1 MVAPHSRLT
10 WMALSLLP
18 VSPGALRKALEDT
31 GGDPDAA
38 LARLAPQPEILN
50 RQAEELRP
58 RLEKARIKVLT
69 RGDPAYPALLEE
81 IDDPPPVL
89 YVRGDMV
96 EADDPAVAIVGSRR
110 ASPYGLAM
118 ARILARD
125 LAAAGVTVVSGLARG
140 IDAAAHGGA
149 LAATGGRALAV
160 LGSGPDI
167 IYPPEHR
174 RLATAVAAH
183 GALLSE
189 FPPGTPPLPRHFP
202 WRNRIISGLA
212 RGVVVV
218 EAAAGS
224 GSLITA
230 RLALDQ
236 GREVYAVPGPVT
248 APGSHGTHDLLRQG
262 ARLTTSA
269 ADVVDEFPADI
280 IRQVARR
287 IAIRRKT
294 PPPDLEPGAREVWN
308 ALDPAISSSIDDLA
322 RRTGLA
328 VPALVSALLGL
339 ELRGLA
345 RAFPG
350 PRYARGG
357 LQEGQV
363 SYIDTASGPNSDPHA
378 AGPPPAGKGT
388 REP

>member
-1 MVAPHSRLT
+1 
-10 WMALSLLP
+10 MALSLLP
-18 VSPGALRKALEDT
+18 ASPGTLRKALEAAGD
-31 GGDPDAA
+31 DPDAA
-38 LARLAPQPEILN
+38 LAHLSRQPETLK
-50 RQAEELRP
+50 RLAEELRP
-58 RLEKARIKVLT
+58 RLEAAQIQVLT
-69 RGDPAYPALLEE
+69 LDDAAYPALLKE
-81 IDDPPPVL
+81 IHDPPPVL
-89 YVRGDMV
+89 YLRGEIV
-96 EADDPAVAIVGSRR
+96 EDDDPAVAIVGSRR

-125 LAAAGVTVVSGLARG
+125 LAAGGVTVVSGLARG

-160 LGSGPDI
+160 LGSGPDV

-174 RLATAVAAH
+174 RLAAAVAAR

-189 FPPGTPPLPRHFP
+189 LPPGTPPLARHFP

-248 APGSHGTHDLLRQG
+248 APGSHGTHDLLRAG
-262 ARLTTSA
+262 ARITTSA
-269 ADVVDEFPADI
+269 ADVVEEFPADI
-280 IRQVARR
+280 IRRIARR
-287 IAIRRKT
+287 LASRRQT
-294 PPPDLEPGAREVWN
+294 PPPDLEPTAREVWN
-308 ALDPAISSSIDDLA
+308 ALDPAVSSSIDDLA
-322 RRTGLA
+322 RHTGLA
-328 VPALVSALLGL
+328 IPALVSALLGL

-350 PRYARGG
+350 PRYGRGG

-363 SYIDTASGPNSDPHA
+363 SYIDTASGPNSDPHD
-378 AGPPPAGKGT
+378 AGSPPAGIGT

>member
-1 MVAPHSRLT
+1 M
-10 WMALSLLP
+10 
-18 VSPGALRKALEDT
+18 
-31 GGDPDAA
+31 
-38 LARLAPQPEILN
+38 
-50 RQAEELRP
+50 
-58 RLEKARIKVLT
+58 
-69 RGDPAYPALLEE
+69 
-81 IDDPPPVL
+81 
-89 YVRGDMV
+89 
-96 EADDPAVAIVGSRR
+96 

-125 LAAAGVTVVSGLARG
+125 LAAGGVTVVSGLARG

-160 LGSGPDI
+160 LGSGPDV

-174 RLATAVAAH
+174 RLAAAVAAH

-189 FPPGTPPLPRHFP
+189 LPPGTPPLPRHFP

-248 APGSHGTHDLLRQG
+248 APGSHGTHDLLRAG

-269 ADVVDEFPADI
+269 ADVVDEFPAEI
-280 IRQVARR
+280 VRRVARR
-287 IAIRRKT
+287 IATRLKT
-294 PPPDLEPGAREVWN
+294 PPPGLDSAAREVWD
-308 ALDPAISSSIDDLA
+308 ALDPANSRSIDDLA
-322 RRTGLA
+322 RHTGLA
-328 VPALVSALLGL
+328 IPALVSALLGL

-350 PRYARGG
+350 PRYTRGG

-363 SYIDTASGPNSDPHA
+363 PYIDTASGPDNSLHD

-388 REP
+388 QKP

>member
-1 MVAPHSRLT
+1 MVATCSRLT

-18 VSPGALRKALEDT
+18 VSPGALRKALEAS
-31 GGDPDAA
+31 GGDPDTA
-38 LARLAPQPEILN
+38 LTHLTPQPAILK

-58 RLEKARIKVLT
+58 RLEKAQITVLT
-69 RGDPAYPALLEE
+69 RGDPAYPSLLEE

-89 YVRGDMV
+89 YVRGDLV
-96 EADDPAVAIVGSRR
+96 DADDPAVAIVGSRR

-125 LAAAGVTVVSGLARG
+125 LAEGGVTVISGLARG

-160 LGSGPDI
+160 LGSGPDV

-174 RLATAVAAH
+174 RLAAAVARR

-218 EAAAGS
+218 EAAIGS

-280 IRQVARR
+280 MRRVARR
-287 IAIRRKT
+287 IAARLEA
-294 PPPDLEPGAREVWN
+294 PPPDLEPAALEVWN
-308 ALDPAISSSIDDLA
+308 ALDPADSRSIDDLA

-328 VPALVSALLGL
+328 VPALVSALLEL
-339 ELRGLA
+339 ELRSLA

-357 LQEGQV
+357 
-363 SYIDTASGPNSDPHA
+363 
-378 AGPPPAGKGT
+378 
-388 REP
+388 